1 MKRRATQVVAQGADP
16 AAEHARLAMA
26 LGYSG
31 VMPGTAAPPS
41 STPLGTQPAAY
52 PGLHSATPAA
62 APPAAHGAMTEADVK
77 RIVAAAVKGN
87 APPTGGGG
95 DADSRRKLK
104 AEERKRRGRL
114 PEGKRCKSGTCDLNH
129 DEKYPGRPCYSDP
142 RVAIS
147 VPHEYANSRPGALE
161 RLKERRAAEGK
172 RLGVAP
178 KPVTVLPAGAPP
190 ACSLGAGAQ
199 SFDGLDDWG
208 GARPATLGSAAGMH
222 PLMGAPPV
230 VTGTPVQF
238 SMEELDA
245 LDYQCDECADGN
257 DEPLDSGSPARHAG
271 SVAPAPADAQW
282 QSPSPPPPPPPQ
294 RWWVVRSPDGQYLD
308 VRLLTHGEWSDL
320 YHAEFDLEC
329 HGEGAAGERSARA
342 RHWQL

>member
-147 VPHEYANSRPGALE
+147 VPHTVALE
-161 RLKERRAAEGK
+161 LLNGSRSGVLLRANALGLRPSPSLCCPLARRLRA
-172 RLGVAP
+172 RLVQA
-178 KPVTVLPAGAPP
+178 LRA
-190 ACSLGAGAQ
+190 
-199 SFDGLDDWG
+199 
-208 GARPATLGSAAGMH
+208 
-222 PLMGAPPV
+222 LMGSMIGGGLALPRWAQRLACIRSWGHRRLSRGRPCSSRWRSSTPWITSAMSALMV
-230 VTGTPVQF
+230 MMSLWTAARQRVTLARWLLRPQTR
-238 SMEELDA
+238 
-245 LDYQCDECADGN
+245 
-257 DEPLDSGSPARHAG
+257 SGSRHRRRHRRRHSAG
-271 SVAPAPADAQW
+271 
-282 QSPSPPPPPPPQ
+282 
-294 RWWVVRSPDGQYLD
+294 G
-308 VRLLTHGEWSDL
+308 
-320 YHAEFDLEC
+320 
-329 HGEGAAGERSARA
+329 
-342 RHWQL
+342 